1 MTDVSVNHE
10 STRADILI
18 VDDTPANLR
27 FLASTLTQQGYKVR
41 CVTNGRM
48 ALTAAQTTPPDLV
61 LLDIRMPDL
70 SGYEVCEQLK
80 ANPAT
85 QSIPVIFLSAL
96 NEAFDKVTAFKAGG
110 ADYISKPFQL
120 EEILIRIQHQ
130 LQLKRA
136 IEQFQQL
143 NLELEDRVRRRTQEL
158 QATNA
163 ALQMA
168 NAALHES
175 ESRFRDMANSAPMLL
190 WLTNAAGEPIFFN
203 QRWLE
208 FTGRALEQEL
218 HGGWIEKVHPD
229 DRQTCQ
235 DTHRQAMH
243 NHEDFVSEYRL
254 LHVNGHYRWILDTG
268 KPRYAQNG
276 EFIGYIGSCLDISD
290 RKQVEQELKIRER
303 QFRQIFEL
311 APAGMS
317 ILDLDGR
324 FLNVNQALC
333 NLLGYTK
340 AELLQTTWLEMT
352 HPDDLPSNLNIIH
365 KIVSGELPYAQFE
378 KRYLNKIGETL
389 HAVVSIAPLQNSQ
402 DELHQLA
409 VQVIDITERKRAE
422 EQLTHDAIHDGLT
435 GLANRAFFMNQLQ
448 MALKMSERHSGYEFA
463 ILFVDV
469 DRFKRI
475 NDSLGHVVG
484 DQLLVAIANVL
495 IRCTKSTDT
504 VARLGGDEFAILL
517 EDVHDVHDAIRVAQR
532 IQDDLV
538 PPFRLAGHDVVT
550 TASIGIVLS
559 AADYQHG
566 TELMRD
572 ADIAM
577 YRAKDNGRNCY
588 EVFDKVMHARAVQML
603 KLEAD
608 LQRAIDQQEFMA
620 YYQPVVSL
628 TTGQLSGFEAL
639 IRWQPTDQPMIS
651 PNQFIPLAEDNGM
664 IVPIGEWM
672 LQLACQQFRA
682 WQQEFPLTANL
693 QISVNLASRQLAED
707 SLIDQIDHILQST
720 GLAGAC
726 LKLELTE
733 RMLMENSSVVVS
745 RLQQL
750 KERNIQLSI
759 DDFGTGFS
767 SLSYL
772 HQFPIDTLKI
782 DRSFVDQ
789 MDITTGQ
796 SGIVQAI
803 VNLAHALDMDA
814 IAEGIETQQQVQTL
828 QTLGCEYGQ
837 GYYFARPLPAEEVR
851 SLLANWST
859 WPV

>member
-1 MTDVSVNHE
+1 MTDFSVNDE

-27 FLASTLTQQGYKVR
+27 FLASTLSQQGYKVR

-96 NEAFDKVTAFKAGG
+96 NEAFDKVTAFKSGG

-143 NLELEDRVRRRTQEL
+143 NLELEDRVRQRTQEL
-158 QATNA
+158 QQANA
-163 ALQMA
+163 ALQIA
-168 NAALHES
+168 NAALYES
-175 ESRFRDMANSAPMLL
+175 ESRFRDIANTAPMLL
-190 WLTNAAGEPIFFN
+190 WLANSAGDCIFFN

-208 FTGRALEQEL
+208 FTGRTLEEEIYD
-218 HGGWIEKVHPD
+218 GWLENVHPD
-229 DRQTCQ
+229 DRQAYYDCYF
-235 DTHRQAMH
+235 QAVH
-243 NHEDFVSEYRL
+243 NQEDFVSEYRL
-254 LHVNGHYRWILDTG
+254 LHVNGNYRWILDTG
-268 KPRYAQNG
+268 KPRYSQQG

-317 ILDLDGR
+317 ILDLRGR

-340 AELLQTTWLEMT
+340 AELLQTTWLDVT
-352 HPDDLPSNLNIIH
+352 HPDDLPSNLNLIQ
-365 KIVSGELPYAQFE
+365 KIVSGDLPHAQLE

-389 HAVVSIAPLQNSQ
+389 YAVVSIAPLQNSQ

-495 IRCTKSTDT
+495 TRCTKPTDT

-517 EDVHDVHDAIRVAQR
+517 EDIHDIHDAIRVAQR

-566 TELMRD
+566 TELLRD

-603 KLEAD
+603 RLEAN
-608 LQRAIDQQEFMA
+608 LQRAIDQQEFVTH
-620 YYQPVVSL
+620 YQPIVSL
-628 TTGQLSGFEAL
+628 TTGQLTGFEAL
-639 IRWQPTDQPMIS
+639 IRWQSPEGVIP
-651 PNQFIPLAEDNGM
+651 PNQFIPMAEDNGM
-664 IVPIGEWM
+664 IVPIGEWI
-672 LQLACQQFRA
+672 LQSACQQLRV
-682 WQQEFPLTANL
+682 WQQEFPHVANL
-693 QISVNLASRQLAED
+693 QISVNLASRQLAEE
-707 SLIDQIDHILQST
+707 SLITQIDQILQST
-720 GLAGAC
+720 GLTGAC

-733 RMLMENSSVVVS
+733 RMLMENSTVVVS
-745 RLQQL
+745 RLEKL
-750 KERNIQLSI
+750 KQRDIQLSI

-782 DRSFVDQ
+782 DRSFVQQ
-789 MDITTGQ
+789 MDVTTSQ

-803 VNLAHALDMDA
+803 VNLAHALGMDA
-814 IAEGIETQQQVQTL
+814 IAEGIESQQQVQTL

-837 GYYFARPLPAEEVR
+837 GYLFSRPLPAEQVR
-851 SLLANWST
+851 SLLANQST
-859 WPV
+859 WSL

>member
-1 MTDVSVNHE
+1 MTDFSGNDE

-27 FLASTLTQQGYKVR
+27 FLASTLSQQGYKVR

-85 QSIPVIFLSAL
+85 QPIPVIFLSAL

-130 LQLKRA
+130 LQLKQA

-143 NLELEDRVRRRTQEL
+143 NLELEDRVRQRTQEL
-158 QATNA
+158 QQANA
-163 ALQMA
+163 ALQTA

-190 WLTNAAGEPIFFN
+190 WLTNAAGESIFFN
-203 QRWLE
+203 QRWLD
-208 FTGRALEQEL
+208 FTGRTLEQEL
-218 HGGWIEKVHPD
+218 NDGWRDKVHPD
-229 DRQTCQ
+229 DRLTYEHTYQ
-235 DTHRQAMH
+235 QAVQ
-243 NHEDFVSEYRL
+243 NHQEFVNEYRL
-254 LHVNGHYRWILDTG
+254 LHVDGNYRWILDTG
-268 KPRYAQNG
+268 KPRYSRQG

-290 RKQVEQELKIRER
+290 RKQVEQELKLRER

-317 ILDLDGR
+317 ILDLQGR

-333 NLLGYTK
+333 DLLGYTK
-340 AELLQTTWLEMT
+340 AELLRTTWLEMT
-352 HPDDLPSNLNIIH
+352 HPDDLPSNLSLIQ
-365 KIVSGELPYAQFE
+365 KIVSGEIPHAQLE
-378 KRYLNKIGETL
+378 KRYLNKTGETL
-389 HAVVSIAPLQNSQ
+389 YAVVSIAPLQNSR
-402 DELHQLA
+402 DEMHQLA

-422 EQLTHDAIHDGLT
+422 EQLIHDAIHDGLT
-435 GLANRAFFMNQLQ
+435 GLANRVFFMNQLQ

-495 IRCTKSTDT
+495 TRCTKPTDT

-517 EDVHDVHDAIRVAQR
+517 EDIHDIHDAIRVAQR

-608 LQRAIDQQEFMA
+608 LQRAIDQQEFVVH
-620 YYQPVVSL
+620 YQPIVSL
-628 TTGQLSGFEAL
+628 TTGQLTGFEAL
-639 IRWQPTDQPMIS
+639 IRWQSPQGMIP
-651 PNQFIPLAEDNGM
+651 PNHFIPLAEDNGM
-664 IVPIGEWM
+664 IVPIGEWI
-672 LQLACQQFRA
+672 LQSACQQLWA
-682 WQQEFPLTANL
+682 WQQEFPHAANL
-693 QISVNLASRQLAED
+693 QMSVNLASRQLAEEN
-707 SLIDQIDHILQST
+707 LIAEIELILQST
-720 GLAGAC
+720 GLSGTC

-733 RMLMENSSVVVS
+733 RMLMENSTVVVS
-745 RLQQL
+745 RLEKL
-750 KERNIQLSI
+750 KERNIRLSI

-789 MDITTGQ
+789 MDSTTSQ

-803 VNLAHALDMDA
+803 VNLAHALKMDA

-828 QTLGCEYGQ
+828 QSLGCEYGQ
-837 GYYFARPLPAEEVR
+837 GYFFARPLPADQVR
-851 SLLANWST
+851 SLLANRST
-859 WPV
+859 WQV

>member
-1 MTDVSVNHE
+1 MTDFSVNDE

-27 FLASTLTQQGYKVR
+27 FLASTLSQQGYKVR

-85 QSIPVIFLSAL
+85 QAIPVIFLSAL
-96 NEAFDKVTAFKAGG
+96 NEAFDKVTAFKSGG

-130 LQLKRA
+130 LQLKQA

-143 NLELEDRVRRRTQEL
+143 NSELEDRVRQRTQEL
-158 QATNA
+158 QQANV
-163 ALQMA
+163 ALQTA
-168 NAALHES
+168 NAALYES

-190 WLTNAAGEPIFFN
+190 WLTNAAGESIFFN

-208 FTGRALEQEL
+208 FTGRTLEQAL
-218 HGGWIEKVHPD
+218 SGHWIENVHPD

-235 DTHRQAMH
+235 DRHRQAMQ
-243 NHEDFVSEYRL
+243 NRADVVSEYRL
-254 LHVNGHYRWILDTG
+254 LHVSGDYRWILDTG
-268 KPRYAQNG
+268 KPRYSQQG

-317 ILDLDGR
+317 ILDLGGR
-324 FLNVNQALC
+324 FINVNQALC
-333 NLLGYTK
+333 DLLGYTK
-340 AELLQTTWLEMT
+340 AELLQTSWLDIT
-352 HPDDLPSNLNIIH
+352 HPDDLPSNLNLIH
-365 KIVSGELPYAQFE
+365 KIVSGEIPYAQFE

-389 HAVVSIAPLQNSQ
+389 YAVVSIAPLQNSQ

-435 GLANRAFFMNQLQ
+435 GLANRSFFMNQLQ
-448 MALKMSERHSGYEFA
+448 IALKMSERHSQYGFA

-495 IRCTKSTDT
+495 TRCTKSTDT
-504 VARLGGDEFAILL
+504 VARLGGDEFALLL
-517 EDVHDVHDAIRVAQR
+517 EDIHDIHDAIRVAQR

-559 AADYQHG
+559 APDYQHG
-566 TELMRD
+566 TELLRD

-588 EVFDKVMHARAVQML
+588 EVFDKVMHARAVAML
-603 KLEAD
+603 KLEAN
-608 LQRAIDQQEFMA
+608 LQRAIDQQEFVVH
-620 YYQPVVSL
+620 YQPIVSL
-628 TTGQLSGFEAL
+628 TTGQLVGFEAL
-639 IRWQPTDQPMIS
+639 IRWQSPDGMIS
-651 PNQFIPLAEDNGM
+651 PNQFIPMAEDNGM
-664 IVPIGEWM
+664 IVPIGEWI
-672 LQLACQQFRA
+672 LRSACQQLRA
-682 WQQEFPLTANL
+682 WQQEFPHAAAL
-693 QISVNLASRQLAED
+693 QMSVNLASRQLAEE
-707 SLIDQIDHILQST
+707 SLIAQIETILQST
-720 GLAGAC
+720 GLLGNC

-733 RMLMENSSVVVS
+733 RMLMENSAVVVS
-745 RLQQL
+745 RLEKL
-750 KERNIQLSI
+750 KQRNIRLSI

-789 MDITTGQ
+789 IDSTTSQ

-803 VNLAHALDMDA
+803 VNLAHALEMDA

-837 GYYFARPLPAEEVR
+837 GYFFSRPLPAEQVR
-851 SLLANWST
+851 SLLANQST